1 MASVN
6 MRKSIIVFLFL
17 SAWTF
22 CAFSRA
28 ISTPVQTQIDNL
40 KMADSLILNKISKM
54 EERISAVND
63 VVGEL
68 DDKLNSKI
76 DSVSGNTDKVSAEL
90 RQTAQNIGKQLKDE
104 KETLS
109 SSISDVKD
117 SFSMKYILLIASV
130 IVLIL
135 LLLFLAKKRSNNTD
149 KSIKLLS
156 DTQKMLEE
164 QSAKIDQ
171 QLLEILEKQMSVSAE
186 STKNNAEP
194 DHSLPLK
201 VADEI
206 VRIQN
211 NISRMDEND
220 KNVLRLNKALE
231 RMKACFTA
239 YGYEIVDM
247 RGQEYTD
254 NMPFE
259 ARFIPDDDIEPG
271 KRIITGMD
279 RLMVRYNG
287 NMIQAPI
294 LAVRQNV

>member
-1 MASVN
+1 MGLVN
-6 MRKSIIVFLFL
+6 MRKLIIVFLCFTVCFF
-17 SAWTF
+17 S
-22 CAFSRA
+22 CALC
-28 ISTPVQTQIDNL
+28 TPAQTQLDKL
-40 KMADSLILNKISKM
+40 KTADSLIMNNISEMEKKIY
-54 EERISAVND
+54 AVND
-63 VVGEL
+63 MVSEL
-68 DDKLNSKI
+68 NDKLNSKI
-76 DSVSGNTDKVSAEL
+76 DSVSGKTDSLSAEL
-90 RQTAQNIGKQLKDE
+90 RQTAQNIEKQLNDQ

-109 SSISDVKD
+109 SSISDVNN
-117 SFSMKYILLIASV
+117 SFSMKYIILIASV
-130 IVLIL
+130 IAVFL
-135 LLLFLAKKRSNNTD
+135 LLMFLAKRKSNNTN

-156 DTQKMLEE
+156 DTQKMLKE
-164 QSAKIDQ
+164 QGAKIDQ
-171 QLLEILEKQMSVSAE
+171 QLLEILEKQMEAAAETKKSNAE
-186 STKNNAEP
+186 S

-211 NISRMDEND
+211 NISRMDDTD
-220 KNVLRLNKALE
+220 KNVVRLNKALD

-259 ARFIPDDDIEPG
+259 ARFIPDDDIEQG

-287 NMIQAPI
+287 KMIQAPI